1 MRRFNC
7 HSIEENQGRGCTG
20 LEEVETWQYGL
31 GQSELQ
37 DKKGHLRGMSRQK
50 GVQTKHVLARKA
62 DLQRRLDK
70 TR

>member
-1 MRRFNC
+1 MRRFNS

-37 DKKGHLRGMSRQK
+37 DKKGHLQGMSWQK
-50 GVQTKHVLARKA
+50 GGQTKA
-62 DLQRRLDK
+62 
-70 TR
+70 